1 MKCIIV
7 GRGVQGIKRRKF
19 LKKKEFICF
28 VDKFN
33 NKSEYKTIYNV
44 PLRMYDA
51 VLLCVPDDEK
61 FEIIKYCLENNKHV
75 LVEKPLIFKN
85 KKNYFELDRLIK
97 KNKTLCYIGYNHRF
111 EPGILKIKEILDKE
125 KNKIG
130 KIYRCKIFYGNGT
143 ARLVK
148 KSNWR
153 DKGKGVVT
161 DIGSHLIDMSM
172 FWFGDRIGKVRK
184 FQINKLENRSPDHC
198 MFQIKINRI
207 IVDLE
212 ATLCMWK
219 NSFQCD
225 LIGSKG
231 SIHLNS
237 LTKWSKSHLIIR
249 KRKFP
254 SGYPKEKKITFK
266 KGDPTWRKEI
276 EFFKKLI
283 KTKKLI
289 FTKKDLLIN
298 KVFKKI

>member
-1 MKCIIV
+1 MQNILW
-7 GRGVQGIKRRKF
+7 QWY
-19 LKKKEFICF
+19 
-28 VDKFN
+28 
-33 NKSEYKTIYNV
+33 SKTS
-44 PLRMYDA
+44 
-51 VLLCVPDDEK
+51 
-61 FEIIKYCLENNKHV
+61 
-75 LVEKPLIFKN
+75 
-85 KKNYFELDRLIK
+85 
-97 KNKTLCYIGYNHRF
+97 
-111 EPGILKIKEILDKE
+111 
-125 KNKIG
+125 
-130 KIYRCKIFYGNGT
+130 
-143 ARLVK
+143 K

-254 SGYPKEKKITFK
+254 SGYPKEKRLLLK
-266 KGDPTWRKEI
+266 KVIQLGE
-276 EFFKKLI
+276 KKLNFS
-283 KTKKLI
+283 KSL
-289 FTKKDLLIN
+289 
-298 KVFKKI
+298 